1 MFYLDLVIEVFV
13 VSWVSL
19 QGKFWEILELLWAM
33 NGPLLLKILL
43 KHQTASELIHQSNQ
57 RRYIDGKK
65 HTEIFHIRYH
75 QGTCLDCEAAT
86 GTSWFGSKGSSG
98 VRFSNCSLLMRFS
111 FLKFST
117 SCFMAVCLF
126 SYSSIHRSCS

>member
-43 KHQTASELIHQSNQ
+43 KHQTASELIHQSNLP
-57 RRYIDGKK
+57 KK
-65 HTEIFHIRYH
+65 
-75 QGTCLDCEAAT
+75 
-86 GTSWFGSKGSSG
+86 K
-98 VRFSNCSLLMRFS
+98 
-111 FLKFST
+111 KK
-117 SCFMAVCLF
+117 AVKSISVLEKLF
-126 SYSSIHRSCS
+126 YY